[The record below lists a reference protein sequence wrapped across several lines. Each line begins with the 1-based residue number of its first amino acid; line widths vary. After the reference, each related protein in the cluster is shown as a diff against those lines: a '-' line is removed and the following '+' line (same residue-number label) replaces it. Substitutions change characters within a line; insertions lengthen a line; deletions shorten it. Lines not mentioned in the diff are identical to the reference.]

1 MGLFEAE
8 NLGEKVRGKM
18 WDEFGAPPFSV
29 LNTIREEWQ
38 KRKHYWTDEVGIES
52 TEGRDTKWFNATPAN
67 IYNTRG
73 AENVAPQSISTFDP
87 VLAEL
92 MIKWFSKPGDIIL
105 DPFAGGS
112 VRGLVSGHLH
122 RNYVGVD
129 LSPEQI
135 RANEDQ
141 TKRVSSIYIAR
152 DDLYGTIK
160 YYCGDSLNII
170 GLVPDVPY
178 NMLFTCPPYYNLE
191 RYTDDPRDLSRMS
204 TYQNF
209 LYKYRQILERSVS
222 LLRNNSFIVIVVSE
236 IRDPHG
242 KMYGFVPDTIKIF
255 QDMPNVSYYNEVILY
270 NNPGSLPLRAGKYF
284 NQSRKLGRT
293 HQNVLIFWKGDI
305 DQINKRFEIP
315 VE

>member
-8 NLGEKVRGKM
+8 NMGEKVRGKM

-52 TEGRDTKWFNATPAN
+52 TEGRDTKWYNATPAN

-92 MIKWFSKPGDIIL
+92 MIKWFSHEGDTIL

-112 VRGLVSGHLH
+112 VRGIVAGCLA
-122 RNYVGVD
+122 RNYIGVD
-129 LSPEQI
+129 LSSEQVS
-135 RANEDQ
+135 ANNLQ
-141 TKRVSSIYIAR
+141 VARVSSYIDANSYI
-152 DDLYGTIK
+152 D
-160 YYCGDSLNII
+160 YYCADSLNIL
-170 GLVPDVPY
+170 GVVPNISY
-178 NMLFTCPPYYNLE
+178 GMLFTCPPYYNLE
-191 RYTDDPRDLSRMS
+191 RYTDDPRDLSKMS

-209 LYKYRQILERSVS
+209 IYKYRQILERSVS
-222 LLRNNSFIVIVVSE
+222 LLMNNSFIVIVVSE

-242 KMYGFVPDTIKIF
+242 RLYGLVPDTMNIF
-255 QDMPNVSYYNEVILY
+255 REMPNVTYYNEAILY

-284 NQSRKLGRT
+284 KQSRKLGRT
-293 HQNVLIFWKGDI
+293 HQNVLIFWKG
-305 DQINKRFEIP
+305 KPEE
-315 VE
+315 VEKEWENSL